1 MILHFYVFVSVGAK
15 TFLFAKILVRREVT
29 KLAISREKKEE
40 LIGGYLDQL
49 NVSEAVIITGY
60 RGLKVS
66 QVEQLRKK
74 VREADGSFTIV
85 KNTLAERAL
94 KEAGLPVVE
103 EMLTGPVGIGFC
115 RNNVSGVAKAITDFA
130 KQNELLTIKGGLL
143 GNRVIDEVGVKN
155 LANLPS
161 LDVLRAQLLGL
172 INAPASQ
179 LVGVVAGGVRQLVNV
194 FNAYAEK
201 DAEA

>member
-1 MILHFYVFVSVGAK
+1 M
-15 TFLFAKILVRREVT
+15 
-29 KLAISREKKEE
+29 AISREKKEE
-40 LIGGYLDQL
+40 LVKEYLDQL
-49 NVSEAVIITGY
+49 NLSEAVIITGY

-66 QVEQLRKK
+66 EVEQLRKK
-74 VREADGSFTIV
+74 IRDAEGSFAIV

-94 KEAGLPVVE
+94 KDAGLPIVE
-103 EMLTGPVGIGFC
+103 EMLIGPIGIGFC
-115 RNNVSGVAKAITDFA
+115 HNNVSGVAKAITDFS

-143 GNRVIDEVGVKN
+143 GDRVIDEAGVKN

-179 LVGVVAGGVRQLVNV
+179 LAGVVAGGVRQLVNV

-201 DAEA
+201 DTQEA

>member
-1 MILHFYVFVSVGAK
+1 M
-15 TFLFAKILVRREVT
+15 
-29 KLAISREKKEE
+29 AISREKKEE
-40 LIGGYLDQL
+40 LLKGYTEAL

-74 VREADGSFTIV
+74 VREAEGGFAIV

-94 KEAGLPVVE
+94 REAGIAVDA
-103 EMLTGPVGIGFC
+103 EMLTGPIGIGFC
-115 RNNVSGVAKAITDFA
+115 HSNVSGVAKAITDFA
-130 KQNELLTIKGGLL
+130 KQNDLLTIKGGML
-143 GNRVIDEVGVKN
+143 GNRVIDEAGVKN

-172 INAPASQ
+172 INAPATQ
-179 LVGVVAGGVRQLVNV
+179 LAGVVAGGVRQLVNV

-201 DAEA
+201 EAEA